1 MKCVHKV
8 LSTRNWKYFRSVE
21 SIVFLL
27 IRNVVLIIII
37 NKPDIKIRDN
47 EKATSMLV
55 EVAI

>member
-8 LSTRNWKYFRSVE
+8 LSTRNWKYFRAVE

-27 IRNVVLIIII
+27 IHNVILIII

-47 EKATSMLV
+47 EKATSMLI